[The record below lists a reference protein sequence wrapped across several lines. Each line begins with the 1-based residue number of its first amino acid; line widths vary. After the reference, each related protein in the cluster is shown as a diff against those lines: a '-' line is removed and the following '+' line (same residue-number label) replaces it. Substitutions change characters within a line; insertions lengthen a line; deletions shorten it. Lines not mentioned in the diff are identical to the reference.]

1 MAYHIK
7 KTSALDSHLVVMAAS
22 VVEVVLDTKMVVVDL
37 VVDLLS
43 MLVLLLVDTLL
54 VVLLVLTLVVEVVV
68 DLMETMMVALAD
80 LELLSLDTLVTSSS
94 LQLILHYNQLI
105 RLHYQLPRQQ
115 TLSC

>member
-1 MAYHIK
+1 MAGE
-7 KTSALDSHLVVMAAS
+7 APLVVQVVVGLVVTADWVAA
-22 VVEVVLDTKMVVVDL
+22 EAEDLKQDLVDL
-37 VVDLLS
+37 VVELLS
-43 MLVLLLVDTLL
+43 ILELRQLVIPL
-54 VVLLVLTLVVEVVV
+54 VVLLVLSLLVDELV

-80 LELLSLDTLVTSSS
+80 LELLSLDTLVPSST